1 MFNTVPEYKQ
11 QNTIFSHVNAA
22 LISFCIVYYRVK

>member
-1 MFNTVPEYKQ
+1 MFNTVQNKQ